1 MAKYPSQ
8 HSPLEQKADKL
19 WQAFSQTETE
29 EFWRKYLAL
38 TKKAKRQE
46 HTTIQGLQNPPKRPS
61 HQTQT
66 IASPAQAQA
75 SRFPLWQKIAIFT
88 FLLLLAIFVG
98 YQSIQTRRQNQLTNV
113 WYGYTTNAYY
123 TTVYDS
129 IKTVKLLYLKE
140 AVLRK
145 SAQIKAEKVT
155 LKTLPRLIDREWE
168 QKLKMRDSLQ
178 QVFVQRHERH
188 TQAQFHQKI
197 KDFMF
202 KDEKAQDRPRLD
214 SLYALC
220 QALRE
225 NLTPQIKQ
233 NYLKEGGGVNGC
245 KPPENLS
252 YQNQAV
258 HNLFLWGKNTEI
270 YFIVKKGKEIC
281 RVVKLGEAFYRFKGE
296 DEVGTFETGDF
307 IEKIDQRTSV
317 YKAKL
322 SLVYTDKNYPVKVG
336 LSGAYYQ
343 TLTSDVYIKQKDRA
357 KVKTQL
363 KVELHRKAKQD

>member
-1 MAKYPSQ
+1 
-8 HSPLEQKADKL
+8 
-19 WQAFSQTETE
+19 
-29 EFWRKYLAL
+29 
-38 TKKAKRQE
+38 
-46 HTTIQGLQNPPKRPS
+46 
-61 HQTQT
+61 
-66 IASPAQAQA
+66 
-75 SRFPLWQKIAIFT
+75 
-88 FLLLLAIFVG
+88 
-98 YQSIQTRRQNQLTNV
+98 
-113 WYGYTTNAYY
+113 
-123 TTVYDS
+123 VYDS